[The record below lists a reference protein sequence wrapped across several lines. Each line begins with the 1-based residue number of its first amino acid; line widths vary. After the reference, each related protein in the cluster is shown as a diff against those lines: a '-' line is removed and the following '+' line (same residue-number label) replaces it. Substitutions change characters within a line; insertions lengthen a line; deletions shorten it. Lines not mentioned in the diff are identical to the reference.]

1 MVNIIGSAL
10 QGMNV
15 QTNKLANAA
24 HNIANSGDKGV
35 NIEDLIDITEAE
47 MAYKANVQL
56 IPRAREMHNDLLRI
70 FDKEV

>member
-1 MVNIIGSAL
+1 MVNLIGPAL

-15 QTNKLANAA
+15 QTQKLARAA
-24 HNIANSGDKGV
+24 DNIANSGNQGV
-35 NIEDLIDITEAE
+35 NIEDLIDVTEAE

-56 IPRAREMHNDLLRI
+56 IPRAREMHDDLLRI